1 VKPARRGTESTR
13 RALVIALLA
22 MILTTGIYINLI
34 LRSLE
39 RTLPTTLLGQLD
51 YLNVVTQGLSDL
63 TTASALATHQPT
75 PEAVAEL
82 IGMTDVVYAE
92 LVSMR
97 ETFVFDNE
105 VQASAFHAAVAPA
118 LVDVRQWLTQGVS
131 GLASDSPLTM
141 RIAHSRLRETWRKAS
156 VLRNDSHALAQA
168 VLHDQRGRLDKFI
181 SGVNAL
187 LLLTFAISAV
197 ALILMTRQQRL
208 MRRESE
214 AQAEREFLANIL
226 ESTSDL
232 VCTATPEGRLTF
244 LNQAAR
250 KLLGM
255 SPDEPLDGRV
265 MGDLLP
271 AWGMR
276 KLVAEALPAAAA
288 TGPWEGENAVRLQ
301 DGREIPVSQV
311 VLVHGA
317 EDAYAGHYSS
327 IMRDI
332 SERRRAEA
340 RMEETLATLGQAKA
354 EAEAANR
361 TKSEFL
367 ANMSHEIRTPIN
379 GIMGMLQLLQASR
392 LDGEQTG
399 FATTAVRSCRRL
411 VRLLSDILDLSRIE
425 AGKMTVQIAP
435 MSIRELFCQ
444 VGELFSPI
452 AREGGVELL
461 SELDDTIPA
470 RVLGDAARLQQVLIN
485 MVGNALKFTRQG
497 HVRMEGRALSPLR
510 PGRCRIFFSVS
521 DTGTGISDEKLNLL
535 FKPFSQVD
543 AGYTRTHQG
552 AGLGLSIC
560 KRLVELMGGNISVIS
575 EEGGGTSMAF
585 ALDFEV
591 DARLEHLPPPQKSGT
606 LATLAGLKVLIAE
619 DDSVS
624 AMAGVAMLRKSG
636 ALVTHVEN
644 GRDALDALRRDS
656 FDLLLMDVQMPVMD
670 GVEAT
675 RAIRA
680 GQAGEEARGIPIIAL
695 TAYAMAGDRD
705 VFLQAGMN
713 AYVSKPVGI
722 AELRPVIGEILGDT
736 ERGGG

>member
-1 VKPARRGTESTR
+1 MKPARHGAESMR
-13 RALVIALLA
+13 KALVVALLA

-39 RTLPTTLLGQLD
+39 RTLPITLLSQLE
-51 YLNVVTQGLSDL
+51 YLNVVTQGLGDL
-63 TTASALATHQPT
+63 TTASALAIHQPT

-105 VQASAFHAAVAPA
+105 VQASAFHAAVAPS

-131 GLASDSPLTM
+131 GLAPDSPLTM
-141 RIAHSRLRETWRKAS
+141 RIVHSRLRDTWRKAS
-156 VLRNDSHALAQA
+156 VLRNDSHASAQA

-197 ALILMTRQQRL
+197 ALILMIRQQRL
-208 MRRESE
+208 MQREST

-255 SPDEPLDGRV
+255 RPEEPLVGRV
-265 MGDLLP
+265 MGDLIP

-276 KLVAEALPAAAA
+276 KLVTEALPAAAA
-288 TGPWEGENAVRLQ
+288 TGPWEGENAVLLQ
-301 DGREIPVSQV
+301 DGREIPVSLV

-317 EDAYAGHYSS
+317 GDAYAGHYSS

-361 TKSEFL
+361 AKSEFL

-392 LDGEQTG
+392 LDGEQAG

-425 AGKMTVQIAP
+425 AGKMTVQVAP
-435 MSIRELFCQ
+435 MGIRELFCQ

-461 SELDDTIPA
+461 SEVDDAIPA
-470 RVLGDAARLQQVLIN
+470 KVLGDAARLQQILIN
-485 MVGNALKFTRQG
+485 MVGNALKFTRHG

-510 PGRCRIFFSVS
+510 PGRCRVFFSVS
-521 DTGTGISDEKLNLL
+521 DTGAGISDEKLSLL

-575 EEGGGTSMAF
+575 EEGGGTCMAF

-591 DARLEHLPPPQKSGT
+591 DARLEHLPPPQKPGT
-606 LATLAGLKVLIAE
+606 VATLTGLKILIAE

-644 GRDALDALRRDS
+644 GRDVLEALRRDS

-680 GQAGEEARGIPIIAL
+680 GQAGEEVRGIPIIAL
-695 TAYAMAGDRD
+695 TAYAMAGDKD

-713 AYVSKPVGI
+713 AYVSKPVGM
-722 AELRPVIGEILGDT
+722 AELLPVIGEVLGGP